1 MSSIAEQKGACPRCH
16 GFMVPMIGDGSE
28 AVVLEWSEL
37 PGWRCI
43 NCGER
48 IDPLI
53 LANRHGEGSRIQIQQ
68 IIHNQGGHDG

>member
-16 GFMVPMIGDGSE
+16 GFMVPMNGDGFE
-28 AVVLEWSEL
+28 AVVLDWSEM

-53 LANRHGEGSRIQIQQ
+53 LTNRRAPDREAR
-68 IIHNQGGHDG
+68 

>member
-1 MSSIAEQKGACPRCH
+1 
-16 GFMVPMIGDGSE
+16 
-28 AVVLEWSEL
+28 VLDWSEM

-53 LANRHGEGSRIQIQQ
+53 LTNRRAPDREAR
-68 IIHNQGGHDG
+68 